1 MRTPLT
7 AAVGLLIVA
16 GVVVGVT
23 AGRAG
28 SGDEIPV
35 QPIRVEA
42 PAAVDPAAPVPVV
55 PAVPPERSG
64 IVPEQVAPGDP
75 DGYVAPPPADDDDD
89 DDDDGPDDDGPDDD
103 D

>member
-7 AAVGLLIVA
+7 VAIGVLLVA

-23 AGRAG
+23 SAQA
-28 SGDEIPV
+28 STDVPV

-42 PAAVDPAAPVPVV
+42 PAPAEPAAPVPAA
-55 PAVPPERSG
+55 PDPTGAEP
-64 IVPEQVAPGDP
+64 VAPQVRPDP
-75 DGYVAPPPADDDDD
+75 NGYVAPPPADDDDD
-89 DDDDGPDDDGPDDD
+89 DDDDDDGPDDD